1 MSIQGYHLIT
11 STNATKVE
19 KKDAFLKY
27 WNRDMKDVVLLGV
40 ELKANPVLL
49 PQ

>member
-27 WNRDMKDVVLLGV
+27 WNRADVWR
-40 ELKANPVLL
+40 LKTGLDFVLL
-49 PQ
+49 PSSQLS